1 MLSSEERTIIEAH
14 PVKGCLY
21 LMALSEIPKVVV
33 ISALE
38 HHLKFDGTGYP
49 AIRPGWK
56 PNIVA
61 QMISIADV
69 FDALRSRRSYKEP
82 KPLDVVEGI
91 LRKEKGTTFNPELVD
106 IFLKMITPKELQPI
120 EGQQAGRI
128 FNYMN
133 YYKNN
138 QTDFKSKSL
147 LSPENSILQ
156 TDNPIPY
163 AENNEKE
170 EHILEKNIVAEQGA
184 GTQTDENNNA
194 SALADLFRLIVTHAK
209 AKDFA
214 KAESLREKLI
224 DLDPMALKEIIT
236 SAEIIEQ
243 EKKEGISQ
251 DHLSFW
257 ADLYQAI
264 SKEEGN
270 VLYYAMKEASYYNDQ
285 PLFTQG
291 DRNFNLYFVKQGQL
305 KMLCRHSGKETLVK
319 TLQPG
324 DVFGIESF
332 FSDSVCTSSV
342 SPFSRA
348 KVNYL
353 EKKVLQEWG
362 EKFPALEST
371 LYRYC
376 LKFEKT
382 HDVLKKKG
390 LDRREQRRFRIDGK
404 VGLQVLGVAGVPVG
418 RPFRGIVSDIS
429 ASGMSCLV
437 KLTKKEIGHLLLGRS
452 MELKLGLAVKGV
464 TRIICLAGTVV
475 AVSSPPFD
483 DYYLHVKFHQVLDS
497 VLVREIAASQSARSV

>member
-1 MLSSEERTIIEAH
+1 VEVRKNTGKGLSEVSDPNDPTPSENPSGQLNQQSVFLTGQEPHELEAQYSMIHHEKKIDIRQVDQIVARFIKEMERNLCPIYLLGTVKSFHEYTYTHLTNVGILTMSLAAEIGFAGNHLHEIGIAALLHDVGKTFIPDEILSKSGMLSSEERTIIEAH

-243 EKKEGISQ
+243 EKKEEMSQ
-251 DHLSFW
+251 DHLSLW
-257 ADLYQAI
+257 PVLSGQVDQERDRTVIAGSEHGAETCPRCQRGQQDHRPSRYSGCCQLSAI
-264 SKEEGN
+264 
-270 VLYYAMKEASYYNDQ
+270 
-285 PLFTQG
+285 
-291 DRNFNLYFVKQGQL
+291 
-305 KMLCRHSGKETLVK
+305 
-319 TLQPG
+319 
-324 DVFGIESF
+324 
-332 FSDSVCTSSV
+332 
-342 SPFSRA
+342 
-348 KVNYL
+348 
-353 EKKVLQEWG
+353 
-362 EKFPALEST
+362 
-371 LYRYC
+371 
-376 LKFEKT
+376 
-382 HDVLKKKG
+382 
-390 LDRREQRRFRIDGK
+390 
-404 VGLQVLGVAGVPVG
+404 
-418 RPFRGIVSDIS
+418 
-429 ASGMSCLV
+429 
-437 KLTKKEIGHLLLGRS
+437 
-452 MELKLGLAVKGV
+452 
-464 TRIICLAGTVV
+464 
-475 AVSSPPFD
+475 
-483 DYYLHVKFHQVLDS
+483 
-497 VLVREIAASQSARSV
+497 